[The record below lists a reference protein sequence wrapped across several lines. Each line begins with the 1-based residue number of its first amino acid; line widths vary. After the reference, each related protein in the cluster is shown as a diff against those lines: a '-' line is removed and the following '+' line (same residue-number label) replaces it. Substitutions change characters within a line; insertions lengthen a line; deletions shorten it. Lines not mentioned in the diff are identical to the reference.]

1 MGQLR
6 NKGGSTSR
14 RAETDRVSCT
24 PRRGVAGGGTQV
36 RGRSWCKPCGQ
47 ESSRTDRV
55 KDPNFTDDRR
65 ETDLSRRLAQST
77 GRVGQARAR
86 AAHPTHLLTPQRN
99 EVAPGRAR
107 PPPRAPCLSKAGSD
121 KPRPALARP
130 PRRPGRSVC
139 VRSSL
144 RGEHVRG
151 SAGREQIA
159 VVSVARDAAGRP
171 ALARSA

>member
-1 MGQLR
+1 MG
-6 NKGGSTSR
+6 
-14 RAETDRVSCT
+14 
-24 PRRGVAGGGTQV
+24 PPAGGLRQTGSPAHPGEGWQGAAHRYGAGV
-36 RGRSWCKPCGQ
+36 GVSLAGRREQPH
-47 ESSRTDRV
+47 DRV

-77 GRVGQARAR
+77 GRVGQARTR

-99 EVAPGRAR
+99 EAAPGRAR
-107 PPPRAPCLSKAGSD
+107 PTPRAPCLSKAGSD